1 MRLKNIAQ
9 VRSGLVLARKQA
21 RERTAYRYPLLNL
34 KCIHPSGYVDT
45 TLCEIFDSVEC
56 LNPEYLTHKGD
67 VIVRLTI
74 PYTAVL
80 VTADLE
86 GYVIPSSF
94 VVIRPDRDVLLPEY
108 LVWLLNS
115 QKVKKRMYESAVSNM
130 LGAVKPRYFADF
142 EIDELPISQQKVL
155 ADLYRLANQE
165 VQLLKKLAAEK
176 EEYYDHV
183 IDRVNNTFKRGN
195 EYDYSC

>member
-1 MRLKNIAQ
+1 MKLGSVAQ

-21 RERTAYRYPLLNL
+21 RGRTDYRYPLLNL
-34 KCIHPSGYVDT
+34 KCIHPSGYIDT

-67 VIVRLTI
+67 LVVRLTI

-80 VTADLE
+80 ITEDLE

-94 VVIRPDRDVLLPEY
+94 VVIRSDWSTLLPEY
-108 LVWLLNS
+108 LIWLLNS
-115 QKVKKRMYESAVSNM
+115 QKVKKQLYEGAVSNM

-142 EIDELPISQQKVL
+142 EIGEISVSPQKIV
-155 ADLYRLANQE
+155 ADLNRLAKRE
-165 VQLLKKLAAEK
+165 VQLLEKQAAEK
-176 EEYYDHV
+176 EKYYDHV
-183 IDRVNNTFKRGN
+183 IAHVHNEFKER
-195 EYDYSC
+195 